1 MKWLLFFTT
10 ILTLLILF
18 SAYKGVADSGPPRT
32 FCGDGT
38 CQFNEACSSCQED
51 CGKCPE
57 ICGNGICAQ
66 GESCTNCAKDCA
78 PCPVVCG
85 DNNCQAP
92 ETCKTC
98 QKDCGSCPADLINIT
113 PPAFETNVE
122 KKEECGGFNSMRER
136 ITCRLQLPETSGPLP
151 YTPEECRAAFGDEKQ
166 NCIKRYDLVQ
176 PCWDYNL
183 DSERVGCARKLLNAE
198 NITGQLSFCKTNDC
212 RNYIAEKIFTI
223 AKFKMYNLEEKAER
237 WLGKN
242 RSRIID
248 FNIFIESKKLDFN
261 KAKNISE
268 KKFILREVQ
277 AEWQNLLKDL
287 QVAT

>member
-1 MKWLLFFTT
+1 M
-10 ILTLLILF
+10 
-18 SAYKGVADSGPPRT
+18 
-32 FCGDGT
+32 
-38 CQFNEACSSCQED
+38 
-51 CGKCPE
+51 
-57 ICGNGICAQ
+57 
-66 GESCTNCAKDCA
+66 
-78 PCPVVCG
+78 
-85 DNNCQAP
+85 
-92 ETCKTC
+92 
-98 QKDCGSCPADLINIT
+98 INIT

-151 YTPEECRAAFGDEKQ
+151 YTPEECRAEFGDEKQ

-212 RNYIAEKIFTI
+212 RNYIAEKIFKI
-223 AKFKMYNLEEKAER
+223 EKFKMYNLEEKAEY

-268 KKFILREVQ
+268 KKMMLREVQ
-277 AEWQNLLKDL
+277 AEWQRLLKDL
-287 QVAT
+287 GVAK